1 MLDYIT
7 QLEIYIALICIGIP
21 IILRIADTKDNQ
33 IGFRSSISAYIDMNR
48 RHVFG
53 MAITIAAMLFI
64 YNGVINLND
73 NIQEQI
79 VTYDFW
85 RDRGYNIFLGVM
97 LFGVL
102 LFPYNVYKKTHYT
115 FAVLFFVGSTLV
127 IAFFHEEDDAIISY
141 FIAAASI
148 IALVAH
154 IINEKWINLFWAEW
168 IALTVIGIHFILE
181 AKDIISFQ

>member
-7 QLEIYIALICIGIP
+7 QLEVYIALICIGIP
-21 IILRIADTKDNQ
+21 VILRIADTKDDK

-53 MAITIAAMLFI
+53 MVFTIAAMLFI

-73 NIQEQI
+73 SLQEQI
-79 VTYDFW
+79 VNLGFW
-85 RDRGYNIFLGVM
+85 KEKGYNILLGLA

-102 LFPYNVYKKTHYT
+102 LFPYNVCPKTHYT
-115 FAVLFFVGSTLV
+115 FAVLFFVGSTMV

-141 FIAAASI
+141 IIAAASI
-148 IALVAH
+148 IALAAH

-181 AKDIISFQ
+181 AKNIISFQ